1 MVARRVVVDERTGS
15 VCSPRMHPTA
25 TSSEASTNRFPLF
38 LFGAYVLLFIA
49 LGIKPRDRAV
59 WWAENIPIV
68 MLAATLA
75 IMYVKGIRLSNL
87 GYAFASV
94 LLFLH
99 TIGGHYTFEHV
110 PFGWVT
116 NLFGFERNH
125 YDRFAHFS
133 VGFYAF
139 GLAELLIG
147 RKLVTKPWVA
157 YSFGIFCIGTVAA
170 LYEIIEW
177 IYAAAEGG
185 SAGAAFLGSQG
196 DIWDAQKDMLCDI
209 SGAVFAV
216 AVYMLSRAIRSAR
229 MPQDTRAS
237 APHEAG

>member
-1 MVARRVVVDERTGS
+1 MAVHSTG
-15 VCSPRMHPTA
+15 A
-25 TSSEASTNRFPLF
+25 NTSRFPLF
-38 LFGAYVLLFIA
+38 LFAAYVVLFVA
-49 LGIKPRDRAV
+49 LGIEPHDRAV
-59 WWAENIPIV
+59 WFAENIPIV

-87 GYAFASV
+87 GYVFASM

-99 TIGGHYTFEHV
+99 TIGGYYTFEHV
-110 PFGWVT
+110 PFDWVT
-116 NLFGFERNH
+116 QLFGWKRNH
-125 YDRFAHFS
+125 YDRFAHVS
-133 VGFYAF
+133 VGFYAY
-139 GLAELLIG
+139 GIAELLLG
-147 RKLVTKPWVA
+147 RELVTKPWIA
-157 YSFGIFCIGTVAA
+157 YTYGIFCIGTVAA

-216 AVYMLSRAIRSAR
+216 LVLAVQRAIRGSMKR
-229 MPQDTRAS
+229 VFR
-237 APHEAG
+237 APHC

>member
-1 MVARRVVVDERTGS
+1 MRAA
-15 VCSPRMHPTA
+15 TA
-25 TSSEASTNRFPLF
+25 SEGSTNRFPLF
-38 LFGAYVLLFIA
+38 LFSAYALLFIA

-68 MLAATLA
+68 MLATTLA
-75 IMYVKGIRLSNL
+75 IMYAKRIRLSNL

-99 TIGGHYTFEHV
+99 TIGGYYTFEHV
-110 PFGWVT
+110 PFGFVT
-116 NLFGFERNH
+116 KLFGFQRNH
-125 YDRFAHFS
+125 YDRVAHVS

-139 GLAELLIG
+139 GIAELLIV

-157 YSFGIFCIGTVAA
+157 YLFAIFCIGTVAA

-177 IYAAAEGG
+177 LYAAVEGG

-209 SGAVFAV
+209 SGAMFAV
-216 AVYMLSRAIRSAR
+216 LVFVVVRAATAHAAASPPHGAR
-229 MPQDTRAS
+229 
-237 APHEAG
+237 